1 MTLEHQ
7 HYRHDAPVPFRSITA
22 QGVLLEPRYL
32 RNDLIGGTFS
42 NAFGKTTLRADADGV
57 FKAPEV
63 GWVLGADYV
72 HSADLL
78 LSMQWFGPRLWERPA
93 SALRGQ
99 REYQLTLLAR
109 QKIADDT
116 LQLKGLGLYGVSDR
130 DSAASVG
137 IARRATLRIDSGR

>member
-1 MTLEHQ
+1 M
-7 HYRHDAPVPFRSITA
+7 RRSNISTTA

-32 RNDLIGGTFS
+32 RSDLIGGTFS

-63 GWVLGADYV
+63 GWALGADCV

-93 SALRGQ
+93 SAPRVQ
-99 REYQLTLLAR
+99 RKYQLTLLT
-109 QKIADDT
+109 QQEIADDT
-116 LQLKGLGLYGVSDR
+116 LQLKGLGLYGVSDG
-130 DSAASVG
+130 DSVALFKYGEKYSYIVMP
-137 IARRATLRIDSGR
+137 LS